1 VLTFPWVPWLV
12 SVTVLLVALSKVLWD
27 YREGEAVVLE
37 DIPMA
42 KLTELH
48 VALTLVLWDHRE
60 GEAVALD
67 ILMAELHIEVVQ
79 NIHHREPRKIQAAFD
94 SDY

>member
-1 VLTFPWVPWLV
+1 M

-42 KLTELH
+42 KLTKLH
-48 VALTLVLWDHRE
+48 VALTKVLWDHRD

-67 ILMAELHIEVVQ
+67 ILMAELLIEVV
-79 NIHHREPRKIQAAFD
+79 HSP
-94 SDY
+94 